1 MRDIEEMIKIKCG
14 IDLDDEPQKG
24 DENISAHD
32 DMCCEECFV
41 HEDAVEKVRASLPE
55 DETLKHVA
63 DLYKKFSDFT
73 RVKIMYM
80 LSVSELCVCD
90 ISDLLDMSQP
100 AVSNHLKVLK
110 QANLVKSRRQ
120 GKMMFYSLADGHVE
134 TILAQGIEH
143 VEE

>member
-1 MRDIEEMIKIKCG
+1 
-14 IDLDDEPQKG
+14 
-24 DENISAHD
+24 
-32 DMCCEECFV
+32 
-41 HEDAVEKVRASLPE
+41 
-55 DETLKHVA
+55 
-63 DLYKKFSDFT
+63 
-73 RVKIMYM
+73 MYM